1 MINVCFLLQDS
12 NMQSEPLLIDKGM
25 VARVYLTL
33 NKTTDL
39 DYISFIRSIGLDVDR
54 NFFYDYVVVN
64 ERKWFLNKI
73 KYGI

>member
-1 MINVCFLLQDS
+1 
-12 NMQSEPLLIDKGM
+12 MQSEPLFIDKGM

>member
-1 MINVCFLLQDS
+1 MD
-12 NMQSEPLLIDKGM
+12 SEPLLIDKGM
-25 VARVYLTL
+25 VARAYLTL
-33 NKTTDL
+33 TLNNPTDL

-54 NFFYDYVVVN
+54 NFFNDYVVVN